1 MPCNGRA
8 ELGPVTKNV
17 DIASKCREGQGLP
30 VSSSRF
36 MQMKQAGCYLR
47 VVFCPLSALGRAS
60 LAVEASTGCEMVT
73 ASGVACETH
82 CAIQGTAWTHFRN
95 FLCAGCRSRR
105 CCFTSNLTWE
115 RADWPLVIFSVQEE
129 EKRKA
134 KEEEEKREYEE
145 YLKLKESFIVEEEGV
160 EESMTEE
167 QVCEAGSA
175 VPLLFVRPAAFC
187 LVENELESRSQ
198 PKVFPCES

>member
-95 FLCAGCRSRR
+95 FFMCWLQIKKMLLHFKPDLGKSR
-105 CCFTSNLTWE
+105 LTTCHLFCPG
-115 RADWPLVIFSVQEE
+115 RG
-129 EKRKA
+129 
-134 KEEEEKREYEE
+134 KEEGEGRRG
-145 YLKLKESFIVEEEGV
+145 EEGV
-160 EESMTEE
+160 
-167 QVCEAGSA
+167 
-175 VPLLFVRPAAFC
+175 
-187 LVENELESRSQ
+187 
-198 PKVFPCES
+198 